1 MDDVA
6 PLDMPCWRLPL
17 PPRARGGARGADSDH
32 ERAVWRGIIRG
43 VYLVA
48 MVVVTSHPGT
58 AWAQTG
64 ADGVFEIP
72 VHPDL
77 PTVVH
82 LPDTVTHAR
91 VTGSSIRVTFEKRTL
106 HIRPHADVS
115 AGLEALLE
123 VETATML
130 LTFRLRVVARYQDAR
145 DELVVVAL
153 PSEQRAE
160 QGPLEPGAGDGEP
173 VADVSPE
180 IPVHPKVTT
189 YLIFPD
195 EILRARFTGMVTG
208 MMRATNLDEKLLI
221 RPSAGL
227 SEGDEVP
234 LRVQTATVRQRFR
247 LRVVRRPADAWR
259 HVVVLAPA
267 AASPATPP
275 PEPPATTAQAA
286 LARAVRILIDGL
298 LASRDVDAAER
309 EAQPAPTRAAGA
321 AAAPRPVASMTA
333 PDTAPATERPGA
345 AARPRFVIWIHA
357 VATLAGTTEL
367 TVPGYKATQ
376 ARQSHRAI
384 GVRVT
389 GRRPGASWGIEA
401 NVSGEWPV
409 AHTVHTDDS
418 DTLLQMR
425 GPWLRADVG
434 LKTWFGTGLVPT
446 ASVGLGLQA
455 HHRDSDITH
464 NEPDDTPGSQR
475 VGDMPFGGVLAVG
488 LGLEY
493 QMKNLS
499 LGLELHVRQGM
510 PTEYRSVSALLSAGW
525 SFDRGE

>member
-1 MDDVA
+1 M
-6 PLDMPCWRLPL
+6 M
-17 PPRARGGARGADSDH
+17 
-32 ERAVWRGIIRG
+32 
-43 VYLVA
+43 
-48 MVVVTSHPGT
+48 VVTSRPGT
-58 AWAQTG
+58 AWAQPG

-82 LPDTVTHAR
+82 LPDTITHAR
-91 VTGSSIRVTFEKRTL
+91 VTGGSARVTFDRRTL
-106 HIRPHADVS
+106 HIRSRAGVA

-160 QGPLEPGAGDGEP
+160 QSPLEPGAGDGEP
-173 VADVSPE
+173 VADASPE

-195 EILRARFTGMVTG
+195 EIVRARFTGLVTG

-221 RPSAGL
+221 RPSAEL
-227 SEGDEVP
+227 SAGTEVVVW
-234 LRVQTATVRQRFR
+234 VQTATVRQRFR
-247 LRVVRRPADAWR
+247 LRVVRRAADAWR
-259 HVVVLAPA
+259 HVVVIAPA
-267 AASPATPP
+267 AASPQPR
-275 PEPPATTAQAA
+275 ETTARAA
-286 LARAVRILIDGL
+286 LARAVRMLVDGL
-298 LASRDVDAAER
+298 LASRDAGAPER
-309 EAQPAPTRAAGA
+309 EPQP
-321 AAAPRPVASMTA
+321 
-333 PDTAPATERPGA
+333 APATERAGA
-345 AARPRFVIWIHA
+345 ATRPRFAISFHA
-357 VATLAGTTEL
+357 VAALVGTTEL

-409 AHTVHTDDS
+409 AP
-418 DTLLQMR
+418 TLLSMR
-425 GPWLRADVG
+425 NTELELHGAWLRADVG

-446 ASVGLGLQA
+446 ASVWLGLQV
-455 HHRDSDITH
+455 HHRDSVSEQTDAPGGR
-464 NEPDDTPGSQR
+464 PD
-475 VGDMPFGGVLAVG
+475 GDMPFGGVLTVG

-493 QMKNLS
+493 RVRNLS
-499 LGLELHVRQGM
+499 LGLELHVRQGV
-510 PTEYRSVSALLSAGW
+510 PAEYRSVSTLLSVGW
-525 SFDRGE
+525 VQRPRRMNQ